1 LPQLSGEEIEMNYM
15 NMNPNSLNMGG
26 TTEQFRQPTIADPT
40 VGNPLT
46 RFTPL
51 PEAQQGMS
59 DEAKAAAMVQALQA
73 GGAPT
78 GASPAA
84 GGNRMGN
91 VVSAGYLGQ
100 GMDTNAIGGAIGGM
114 FK

>member
-1 LPQLSGEEIEMNYM
+1 MNYM

-59 DEAKAAAMVQALQA
+59 DEAKAAAMVQALQ
-73 GGAPT
+73 GGRGVAAAPT
-78 GASPAA
+78 AAPAA
-84 GGNRMGN
+84 GGGR
-91 VVSAGYLGQ
+91 VQSAGYFGQ
-100 GMDTNAIGGAIGGM
+100 GMDTKAIGNALSGL
-114 FK
+114 F